1 VHGLQAEGRA
11 SLIAHQ
17 KKVRTLLTWC
27 AFAVFLLDMATKRWA
42 ETSLQGKEPI
52 RVIGSL
58 LTLTYTTNSGAAFS
72 LATNATLFLSSFAL
86 IVGAFVIY
94 FSRKLTSRA
103 WGIAAG
109 LLLGG
114 ISGNLWNR
122 LFSPPGGLQGE
133 VVDWI
138 ELPHWPIFN
147 IADTAVVSAAVIVC
161 ILTILDKPPFD
172 RNSDATTTPRKTA

>member
-1 VHGLQAEGRA
+1 
-11 SLIAHQ
+11 
-17 KKVRTLLTWC
+17 
-27 AFAVFLLDMATKRWA
+27 MATKRWA

-52 RVIGSL
+52 HVIGAL
-58 LTLTYTTNSGAAFS
+58 LKFTYTTNSGAAFS

-86 IVGAFVIY
+86 IVGACVIY
-94 FSRKLTSRA
+94 FSRKITSRA
-103 WGIAAG
+103 WALAAG

-133 VVDWI
+133 VIDWI

-147 IADTAVVSAAVIVC
+147 IADTAVVCAAVIVC
-161 ILTILDKPPFD
+161 VLALLDKPPFD
-172 RNSDATTTPRKTA
+172 RQGGFTSTTRKPS